1 VLGCRHLRKSRKTL
15 GEITMRN
22 YLETSIKTVEDLF
35 TIKQIHLSD
44 YIFRGQ
50 QNSKWP
56 LATSL
61 ERIMKS
67 KFGDFFLED
76 VFGMEFWEKQMI
88 EQFQRKFQIYS
99 NNQIHYDDYIQWI
112 NLMQHY
118 GSPTRLLDFTESFY
132 IALYFS
138 CTFNEN
144 ESSVFFVNH
153 NKLHNNTLEILDIII
168 SEDEMLTMTM
178 HEMTEKI
185 PNTIIANQI
194 NLIKNSNNFKLSVLP
209 YFPKVYNERISRQR
223 GLFLMPTNS
232 NFNFETNLSNSFRTK
247 SIEYETVNYQ
257 ELLELLED
265 KKTKKDIDMIKINI
279 PQNLHRTIL
288 FSLRG
293 MNITAETLFPG
304 LDGLAKSLT
313 HELIYK

>member
-1 VLGCRHLRKSRKTL
+1 
-15 GEITMRN
+15 
-22 YLETSIKTVEDLF
+22 
-35 TIKQIHLSD
+35 
-44 YIFRGQ
+44 
-50 QNSKWP
+50 
-56 LATSL
+56 
-61 ERIMKS
+61 MKS